1 MRPAPPISTAHG
13 GSKQT
18 EMIKTP
24 RFNTEVASTKL
35 DGKERTLEQSGFG
48 RSQHGR
54 PADDIVAQT
63 PLLSPVEICAV
74 NYASQADRTTA

>member
-1 MRPAPPISTAHG
+1 MRPAPPISTAQG

-24 RFNTEVASTKL
+24 REHFNTEVASTKL

-48 RSQHGR
+48 RSQHGHS
-54 PADDIVAQT
+54 ADDIVAQT
-63 PLLSPVEICAV
+63 PLLSPAEIW
-74 NYASQADRTTA
+74 RR